1 MDYIF
6 YNSIS
11 DKSFPFSF
19 DSLPPPP
26 VLPLHN
32 SAVNIMI
39 KREESFSLV
48 VHSLNSASYSL
59 IYQYVRYTDGL
70 FYNSITDKSFSFS
83 FDSLPPPLVIP
94 LHNAVV
100 NIMVVREESFNLVV
114 HSLNSTSY
122 SLIYLY
128 LKVY

>member
-11 DKSFPFSF
+11 DKSFSF

-26 VLPLHN
+26 VL
-32 SAVNIMI
+32 
-39 KREESFSLV
+39 
-48 VHSLNSASYSL
+48 
-59 IYQYVRYTDGL
+59 
-70 FYNSITDKSFSFS
+70 
-83 FDSLPPPLVIP
+83 P

-114 HSLNSTSY
+114 QSLNSSWY
-122 SLIYLY
+122 SLR
-128 LKVY
+128 